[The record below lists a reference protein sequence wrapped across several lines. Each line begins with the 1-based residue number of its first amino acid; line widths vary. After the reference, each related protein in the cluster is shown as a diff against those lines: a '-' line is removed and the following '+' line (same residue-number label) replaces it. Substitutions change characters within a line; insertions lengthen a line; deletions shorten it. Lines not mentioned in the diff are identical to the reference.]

1 MDFSIFSSFLPE
13 GLLSHFNIVDFKELG
28 NLQNK
33 KDCFYIYLDEK
44 NILPK
49 DFDSNELAFFS
60 WSILVFSR
68 ANPPRSPTTKV
79 AVGSVAHVSPTL
91 IISL

>member
-1 MDFSIFSSFLPE
+1 LGEVINLHKKSKWNFSSFLPE

-28 NLQNK
+28 NLQSK

-49 DFDSNELAFFS
+49 DFDSNEFESKGFYE
-60 WSILVFSR
+60 R
-68 ANPPRSPTTKV
+68 ALIQDFPGESCLFRYQKTKM
-79 AVGSVAHVSPTL
+79 AQ
-91 IISL
+91 

>member
-28 NLQNK
+28 NLQSK
-33 KDCFYIYLDEK
+33 KDCFYIFRRE

-49 DFDSNELAFFS
+49 DFDSMNLSQKDSMNE
-60 WSILVFSR
+60 
-68 ANPPRSPTTKV
+68 
-79 AVGSVAHVSPTL
+79 H
-91 IISL
+91 